1 MTRVTIMDLKT
12 ALTLHPIPGLTYRT
26 AARWIAQ
33 GLVVAEGGGSQGV
46 GFDIGPK
53 QLHELQTLTAL
64 RQVLSLQALRKAAKT
79 LRAMGFN
86 PFSTGRFAVV
96 EGGELVRL
104 VSEEEAVAL
113 IRQPGQVC
121 AVVRLG
127 D

>member
-33 GLVVAEGGGSQGV
+33 GLVVAEGGGLQGNELS
-46 GFDIGPK
+46 IGEK
-53 QLHELQTLTAL
+53 QLHELRTLTAL
-64 RQVLSLQALRKAAKT
+64 RQVLSLQALKKAAAT

-86 PFSTGRFAVV
+86 PFSTGQFAVV
-96 EGGELVRL
+96 EGGELVRV
-104 VSEEEAVAL
+104 VSENEAIAL
-113 IRQPGQVC
+113 IRQPGQIC

-127 D
+127 N